1 MRGLEIRGWE
11 LGREYEQRIDISGT
25 IHTVQLSAGPRSC
38 FEPVY
43 TGALH
48 TSAASIPASAAP
60 CPSAAGTASVGRKIA
75 QSAQRLSGPGVIST
89 DVLAAMVRSIGHPHP
104 SPRPEGEG
112 VHNLIERMLAR
123 PGPDSSLRDAAN
135 RSAQSPDRGHE

>member
-1 MRGLEIRGWE
+1 MRGLEIRGWG

-75 QSAQRLSGPGVIST
+75 QSA
-89 DVLAAMVRSIGHPHP
+89 
-104 SPRPEGEG
+104 
-112 VHNLIERMLAR
+112 
-123 PGPDSSLRDAAN
+123 
-135 RSAQSPDRGHE
+135 